1 MLDMVDGAKQAKPSL
16 HNTHRLRIHTL
27 PGQKYVGEE
36 DRRM

>member
-16 HNTHRLRIHTL
+16 HNTHRLRIYTL
-27 PGQKYVGEE
+27 PDQKYVGE